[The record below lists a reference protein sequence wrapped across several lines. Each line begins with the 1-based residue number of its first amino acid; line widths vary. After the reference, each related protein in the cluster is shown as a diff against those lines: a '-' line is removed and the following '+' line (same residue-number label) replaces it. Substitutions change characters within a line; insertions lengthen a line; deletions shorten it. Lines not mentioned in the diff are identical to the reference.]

1 MSLRM
6 SKLVSGILRHSETLC
21 PTKFTQDCKRLN
33 MFILSEKHHAVGL
46 WLIYHNVA
54 NTIWEY

>member
-33 MFILSEKHHAVGL
+33 MIILSEKHHAVGL
-46 WLIYHNVA
+46 
-54 NTIWEY
+54 